1 MSHHGM
7 PCWYELA
14 SSDTAAA
21 QQFYTAV
28 LGWSWT
34 NSNTP
39 GMEYLM
45 ASTATG
51 MVAGMM
57 KVESPEQPVAW
68 SFYTAVDDCDATA
81 AKAQS
86 LGAKLIVPPADIPG
100 TGRFAVLIDPQGA
113 GFAILQPLPGG
124 QAGAFD
130 QKQTG
135 HGNWHD
141 HASPDAKAAAA
152 FYGAL
157 FGWTVSRSM
166 PMGPTMTYHVFAAN
180 GQDIGG
186 FFDQP
191 GPAAW
196 CVYFGTSSAAAT
208 IAAITKAGGHV
219 LHGPAEVPGGAFIVQ
234 AHDPQGARFA
244 VVGPA

>member
-21 QQFYTAV
+21 QQFYAAV

-124 QAGAFD
+124 QGGAFD

-135 HGNWHD
+135 HGNWVRNVGLTTFAHLPQVGFVGKFVGSA
-141 HASPDAKAAAA
+141 HH
-152 FYGAL
+152 
-157 FGWTVSRSM
+157 FGV
-166 PMGPTMTYHVFAAN
+166 GLV
-180 GQDIGG
+180 Q
-186 FFDQP
+186 
-191 GPAAW
+191 
-196 CVYFGTSSAAAT
+196 
-208 IAAITKAGGHV
+208 ITELGLQHRKAGRCRIGCSRVRRFGATLTSLGRRGH
-219 LHGPAEVPGGAFIVQ
+219 GGAHGINVTQ
-234 AHDPQGARFA
+234 ANKGFS
-244 VVGPA
+244 

>member
-21 QQFYTAV
+21 QQFYAAV
-28 LGWSWT
+28 LGWGWT

-124 QAGAFD
+124 QGGAFD

-141 HASPDAKAAAA
+141 HASPDAKAAAT

-166 PMGPTMTYHVFAAN
+166 PMCGGMRWVRRCERWRSDARKPSGWPFKMAPFRPSGSRARRAQARAASLTRRT
-180 GQDIGG
+180 
-186 FFDQP
+186 P
-191 GPAAW
+191 
-196 CVYFGTSSAAAT
+196 
-208 IAAITKAGGHV
+208 
-219 LHGPAEVPGGAFIVQ
+219 
-234 AHDPQGARFA
+234 R
-244 VVGPA
+244 